1 MPAQGACF
9 SAYALPRAAPKFAPG
24 VYAKWGANRLRRLL
38 GPGSFKVQHHG
49 AKGSRCRRN
58 RCPPQG
64 GGAKLGG
71 GGRKMLSSMFW
82 LFFVSHA
89 SFRWRHAFFSLALP
103 RWVVNLVVLAARL
116 YPLADGHTASNAPD
130 LF

>member
-1 MPAQGACF
+1 MLSSLRGISRMPAQGACF

-38 GPGSFKVQHHG
+38 EPRSFKVQQHG

-71 GGRKMLSSMFW
+71 GGRKMLSSMFGFFFLPRQLSLAPC
-82 LFFVSHA
+82 LFFVGIAPLGCESC
-89 SFRWRHAFFSLALP
+89 SFGR
-103 RWVVNLVVLAARL
+103 
-116 YPLADGHTASNAPD
+116 T
-130 LF
+130 